1 MKTTNNS
8 TSKNKKR
15 EFRMTR
21 DLKIVFFATLAL
33 VALNLVFV
41 LCGLTSPATL
51 FNRYVSGDWSLAN
64 ISILFS
70 NAALFV
76 FFSRPSRREL
86 ALIFG
91 AGLAMAPACLWA
103 VALPWSGLPVDT
115 WIFTGT
121 TGVGLAALAVLVLR
135 LRHPEHDFAGTC
147 TLLAAWLLGPLIA
160 LAAYLSLEL
169 TMALH
174 PQTLDLYLY
183 KFEASLGF
191 QASRIYGLVVDAS
204 PALHNVLLA
213 LYAYLPSAVP
223 IFFAIQVAR
232 RTTAPANI
240 ILVQLVSAAVAWT
253 LFQFFPATGPKYAFG
268 QLYPHSLPLAQ
279 DLAASW
285 LGVMPAARNAMPSM
299 HFGWSLALWLNSLYL
314 GNRWLRAA
322 MALLLGANVLAT
334 LGLGEHYLI
343 DLVVA
348 VPCVMAV
355 QALCTQNLAWNDPA
369 RRRML
374 AWGSALTLAWLLALR
389 FGLEVFLSVPGL
401 SWLAILATLAGS
413 VALYRPLHR
422 AAAAALAREP
432 AKLVL
437 EPVLGPVLQ
446 SIRANIGWRIA
457 GLFVLSGFA
466 GLVYQV
472 LFSKALALTFG
483 STSTATYTVLA
494 TYMGGMALGAWLG
507 GAIAARRTNPL
518 VLYALCELGIGLY
531 CLATPLFFPLIRD
544 AYVALAAGMAPDAP
558 ALLVARF
565 GIGAAALVAP
575 TVLMGMTLPILVRF
589 FEQRDQG
596 FGASVAWLYAA
607 NTGGAALGALLA
619 GYAILP
625 ALGMTRTTLI
635 AVAINLLA
643 AYLGFRLSKSPLLES
658 RERAPAASA
667 AKPAAR
673 LDVAS
678 NRALSYLALAVLGIG
693 GIVTLALEVHYV
705 HLLSVV
711 AGNSVYAFSLMLF
724 AFLFGLGLGSEVARR
739 LLRQRWP
746 LASLLAGLDL
756 GLACA
761 IALGIVFWDSLPQYF
776 ASFQGY
782 DLTPGF
788 GGREAI
794 RGLVCLVAMVPAAF
808 FIGAIYPVAM
818 EAIARGATRSP
829 VAALGR
835 AAALNTAGN
844 ILGVL
849 VGGFVL
855 LPQLGA
861 LLGLKL
867 LASVCF
873 ALGAAALALGR
884 GGGRP
889 ALSWGT
895 AAGVALLLVVTP
907 RSFDYDSLA
916 SGANVYF
923 KAQGFGKVIDR
934 AESVD
939 GGLTTV
945 AVSEQGGGKVL
956 TLLTN
961 GKFQGNDAWEGEVKA
976 QVGFSLAPL
985 LHVGARDRALVIG
998 YGTGMSARVLHEA
1011 GFAHL
1016 DIADLSGDIIRLA
1029 NRHFA
1034 DLNAR
1039 VSELP
1044 GVRTYVTDGRN
1055 LLLLQNERYDLVAME
1070 LSSIWFAGT
1079 ASLYNRDFYELVRA
1093 RLKPSGVLQQWVQ
1106 LHHMR
1111 PADLFYVLGS
1121 VRNVFRY
1128 VSLYY
1133 IGGQGIIV
1141 ASNDPAM
1148 MQTAENI
1155 AKLDRTPGL
1164 KRFLALYGDSAKPL
1178 ASTLVLGPQGIDRYL
1193 ASRNVPLEL
1202 MVSTDDNLFLEY
1214 GTPKGNALDGSAS
1227 LEQNL
1232 KLLSN
1237 FR

>member
-1 MKTTNNS
+1 MI
-8 TSKNKKR
+8 
-15 EFRMTR
+15 R
-21 DLKIVFFATLAL
+21 DLKVIFFTTLAL
-33 VALNLVFV
+33 VAFCLVFV
-41 LCGLTSPATL
+41 
-51 FNRYVSGDWSLAN
+51 VSGLISTASVFEPYFGPAALAN
-64 ISILFS
+64 VSAQLL
-70 NAALFV
+70 NVALLV
-76 FFSRPSRREL
+76 LFSRPSRREV
-86 ALIFG
+86 AMIF
-91 AGLAMAPACLWA
+91 
-103 VALPWSGLPVDT
+103 
-115 WIFTGT
+115 
-121 TGVGLAALAVLVLR
+121 GVGLVTAPLFIWMVPVALDEFLLVRIFNGVAGIGLAGVAALVLR
-135 LRHPEHDFAGTC
+135 LRDPGYEPAATR
-147 TLLAAWLLGPLIA
+147 TLLAACLLAPLSL
-160 LAAYLSLEL
+160 LATKLSLEL
-169 TMALH
+169 TVALH
-174 PQTLDLYLY
+174 PTTLDLYLY
-183 KFEASLGF
+183 KFDRTLGF
-191 QASRIYGLVVDAS
+191 QASQIFGLVAQVI
-204 PALHNVLLA
+204 PGLHTVLLTC
-213 LYAYLPSAVP
+213 YSWLPIAVP
-223 IFFAIQVAR
+223 IFFAIQIAR

-240 ILVQLVSAAVAWT
+240 ILVQVLSAIVALT

-268 QLYPHSLPLAQ
+268 GLYPHSLPPAQ
-279 DLAASW
+279 DLAATW
-285 LGVMPAARNAMPSM
+285 IGVYPAPRNAMPSM
-299 HFGWSLALWLNSLYL
+299 HFGWAFTLWLNSLYL

-355 QALCTQNLAWNDPA
+355 QALCTSNLAWDDPA

-374 AWGSALTLAWLLALR
+374 VWGSALTLAWLLALR
-389 FGLEVFLSVPGL
+389 FGLEVFLNVPGL
-401 SWLAILATLAGS
+401 SWVAIIATLSGS

-422 AAAAALAREP
+422 AAASALARAP
-432 AKLVL
+432 AGLVL
-437 EPVLGPVLQ
+437 EPVLEPVLR
-446 SIRANIGWRIA
+446 SIRAGIGWRVA

-507 GAIAARRTNPL
+507 GALAARRTNPL

-531 CLATPLFFPLIRD
+531 CLATPVFFPLIRD
-544 AYVALAAGMAPDAP
+544 AYVALAAGIPPDAP

-575 TVLMGMTLPILVRF
+575 TILMGMTLPILVRF
-589 FEQRDQG
+589 FEQRRQALG
-596 FGASVAWLYAA
+596 VSVAGLYAA
-607 NTGGAALGALLA
+607 NTGGAAFGALLA

-625 ALGMTRTTLI
+625 ALGMTRTTLV
-635 AVAINLLA
+635 AVALNLLA
-643 AYLGFRLSKSPLLES
+643 AYLGFRLSKSAALLQSGAS
-658 RERAPAASA
+658 RAASEVTPSA
-667 AKPAAR
+667 RPDPA
-673 LDVAS
+673 S
-678 NRALSYLALAVLGIG
+678 SRALSHLALVILGIG
-693 GIVTLALEVHYV
+693 GIVTLALEVNYV

-724 AFLFGLGLGSEVARR
+724 AFLFGLGLGAEAARR
-739 LLRQRWP
+739 LLRRQWP
-746 LASLLAGLDL
+746 LASLLAALDL

-761 IALGIVFWDSLPQYF
+761 IGVGILFWDSLPQYF
-776 ASFQGY
+776 ASFAGY
-782 DLTPGF
+782 LRTPGF

-818 EAIARGATRSP
+818 EAVARAAPSAP

-849 VGGFVL
+849 IGGFVL
-855 LPQLGA
+855 LPKLGA
-861 LLGLKL
+861 LLALKL

-873 ALGAAALALGR
+873 TLGVAALAVGR
-884 GGGRP
+884 GGARP
-889 ALSWGT
+889 ALAWGT
-895 AAGVALLLVVTP
+895 AAGVALLLFFTP
-907 RSFDYDSLA
+907 RSFDYNNLA

-923 KAQGFGKVIDR
+923 SPQPFGKVIDH

-945 AVSEQGGGKVL
+945 AVTEYGGAKTL

-985 LHVGARDRALVIG
+985 LHVSARERALVIG
-998 YGTGMSARVLHEA
+998 YGTGMSARVLHDA
-1011 GFAHL
+1011 GFANL
-1016 DIADLSGDIIRLA
+1016 DIADLSADIIRLA
-1029 NRHFA
+1029 NRHFG

-1055 LLLLQNERYDLVAME
+1055 LLMLQNERYDLVAME

-1079 ASLYNRDFYELVRA
+1079 ASLYNRDFYELVSA
-1093 RLKPSGVLQQWVQ
+1093 RLKPTGVLQQWVQ

-1111 PADLFYVLGS
+1111 TVDLLYVLGS
-1121 VRNVFRY
+1121 VRSSFRY
-1128 VSLYY
+1128 VRLYY

-1141 ASNDPAM
+1141 ASNDPAAAH
-1148 MQTAENI
+1148 TAENI
-1155 AKLDRTPGL
+1155 ARLDRTPGL
-1164 KRFLALYGDSAKPL
+1164 KRFLSLYGNSARPL
-1178 ASTLVLGPQGIDRYL
+1178 LDTLVLDPDGVDRYL
-1193 ASRNVPLEL
+1193 ASPGVPLAML
-1202 MVSTDDNLFLEY
+1202 VSTDDNLFLEY
-1214 GTPKGNALDGSAS
+1214 GTPKGNVLDSAES
-1227 LEQNL
+1227 LAQNL
-1232 KLLSN
+1232 KLLLN
-1237 FR
+1237 FSKQAGPGN

>member
-1 MKTTNNS
+1 VI
-8 TSKNKKR
+8 R
-15 EFRMTR
+15 E
-21 DLKIVFFATLAL
+21 LKIVFFVTLAL
-33 VALNLVFV
+33 IAFNLVFV
-41 LCGLTSPATL
+41 LSGLTSTATI
-51 FNRYVSGDWSLAN
+51 FGPYVGQAAVGNFSLLLAN
-64 ISILFS
+64 AVL
-70 NAALFV
+70 LV
-76 FFSRPSRREL
+76 VFSRPSRREL
-86 ALIFG
+86 VTVF
-91 AGLAMAPACLWA
+91 
-103 VALPWSGLPVDT
+103 
-115 WIFTGT
+115 
-121 TGVGLAALAVLVLR
+121 GVGLVTAPLFLWMVPFPLSDLPVEAWIFNAVTGIGIAGFAALVLR
-135 LRHPEHDFAGTC
+135 LRNPGYDFTAAR
-147 TLLAAWLLGPLIA
+147 TLLAACLLVAPMGI
-160 LAAYLSLEL
+160 AAYLCLLL
-169 TMALH
+169 TTALH
-174 PQTLDLYLY
+174 PLTLDLYLY
-183 KFEASLGF
+183 KFDSTLGF
-191 QASRIYGLVVDAS
+191 QASQIFGMVVDAN
-204 PALHNVLLA
+204 PALMAVLST
-213 LYAYLPSAVP
+213 LYKHLPFAVP
-223 IFFAIQVAR
+223 IFFAMQVTR

-240 ILVQLVSAAVAWT
+240 ILVQMLSALVALT
-253 LFQFFPATGPKYAFG
+253 LFQFFPASGPRYAFG
-268 QLYPHSLPLAQ
+268 SSYPYLLSPAHEWPATW
-279 DLAASW
+279 AS
-285 LGVMPAARNAMPSM
+285 VMPEARNAMPSM

-322 MALLLGANVLAT
+322 LALLLGGNVLAT

-355 QALCTQNLAWNDPA
+355 QALCTNNLAWDHPA

-374 AWGSALTLAWLLALR
+374 VWGAALTLAWLLALR
-389 FGLEVFLSVPGL
+389 FGLEVFLTVPGL
-401 SWLAILATLAGS
+401 SWAAVIATVAGS

-422 AAAAALAREP
+422 AAAAELARAP
-432 AKLVL
+432 AGLVL
-437 EPVLGPVLQ
+437 EPVLRP
-446 SIRANIGWRIA
+446 IRAGIGSRIA

-507 GAIAARRTNPL
+507 GAIASRRTNPL

-531 CLATPLFFPLIRD
+531 CLATPWFFPVIRD
-544 AYVALAAGMAPDAP
+544 AYVALGAGVSPDAP
-558 ALLVARF
+558 VLLAARF

-589 FEQRDQG
+589 FEQRGQALG
-596 FGASVAWLYAA
+596 VSVAGLYAA
-607 NTGGAALGALLA
+607 NTGGAALGALMA

-635 AVAINLLA
+635 AVALNLLA
-643 AYLGFRLSKSPLLES
+643 AYLGFRLSKSAALLQPE
-658 RERAPAASA
+658 APARAASETT
-667 AKPAAR
+667 PAVQ
-673 LDVAS
+673 LDRAS
-678 NRALSYLALAVLGIG
+678 SRALSYLALAILGIG
-693 GIVTLALEVHYV
+693 GIVTLALEVNYV

-724 AFLFGLGLGSEVARR
+724 AFLFGLGLGAEAARR
-739 LLRQRWP
+739 LLRRPWP
-746 LASLLAGLDL
+746 LANVLAGLDL

-761 IALGIVFWDSLPQYF
+761 IGLGIFLWDSLPQYF
-776 ASFQGY
+776 ASFAY
-782 DLTPGF
+782 VLAPGF
-788 GGREAI
+788 AGREVI

-818 EAIARGATRSP
+818 EAIARAAPRSP

-849 VGGFVL
+849 IGGFLL
-855 LPQLGA
+855 LPKVGA
-861 LLGLKL
+861 LLALKL

-873 ALGAAALALGR
+873 ALGAAALAVGR

-889 ALSWGT
+889 ALAWGS
-895 AAGVALLLVVTP
+895 AAAVALLLLLTP
-907 RSFDYDSLA
+907 RSFDYSSLA

-923 KAQGFGKVIDR
+923 APQGFGKVIDH

-945 AVSEQGGGKVL
+945 ALSEYGGAKTV

-985 LHVGARDRALVIG
+985 LHVSARDRALVIG
-998 YGTGMSARVLHEA
+998 YGTGMSARVLHDA
-1011 GFAHL
+1011 GFANL
-1016 DIADLSGDIIRLA
+1016 DIADLSADIIRLA
-1029 NRHFA
+1029 NRHFG

-1055 LLLLQNERYDLVAME
+1055 LLLLQSERYDLVAME

-1079 ASLYNRDFYELVRA
+1079 ASLYNHDFYELVRA
-1093 RLKPSGVLQQWVQ
+1093 RLKPTGVLQQWVQ
-1106 LHHMR
+1106 LHHLR
-1111 PADLFYVLGS
+1111 PVDLLYILGS
-1121 VRNVFRY
+1121 VRNSFRY
-1128 VSLYY
+1128 VRLYY

-1141 ASNDPAM
+1141 ATNDPAAAH
-1148 MQTAENI
+1148 TAENI
-1155 AKLDRTPGL
+1155 ARLDRTPGL
-1164 KRFLALYGDSAKPL
+1164 KRFLSLYGNSAKPL
-1178 ASTLVLGPQGIDRYL
+1178 LDTLVLDPEGVDRYL
-1193 ASRNVPLEL
+1193 ASPGVPLAL
-1202 MVSTDDNLFLEY
+1202 LVSTDDNLFLEY
-1214 GTPKGNALDGSAS
+1214 GTPKGNVLDAVGS

-1237 FR
+1237 FSKRQRDPLE

>member
-1 MKTTNNS
+1 VI
-8 TSKNKKR
+8 R
-15 EFRMTR
+15 E
-21 DLKIVFFATLAL
+21 LKSVFFITLAL
-33 VALNLVFV
+33 IAFDLVFV
-41 LCGLTSPATL
+41 ASGLISTASAFGPYFGEAVVGNVSLL
-51 FNRYVSGDWSLAN
+51 FM
-64 ISILFS
+64 
-70 NAALFV
+70 NAAMLA

-86 ALIFG
+86 AMIF
-91 AGLAMAPACLWA
+91 
-103 VALPWSGLPVDT
+103 
-115 WIFTGT
+115 
-121 TGVGLAALAVLVLR
+121 GVGLVTAPLFLWMVPIPWSALPVAAWIINGVTGIGLAGFAALVLR
-135 LRHPEHDFAGTC
+135 LRDPGYDFAAAR
-147 TLLAAWLLGPLIA
+147 TLLAACLLVPLMG
-160 LAAYLSLEL
+160 LAAFLSLEL
-169 TMALH
+169 TAALH

-183 KFEASLGF
+183 KFDRSLGF
-191 QASRIYGLVVDAS
+191 QASQIYAMVIEAI
-204 PALHNVLLA
+204 PAFGTVLLVI
-213 LYAYLPSAVP
+213 YTYLPYAVP
-223 IFFAIQVAR
+223 AFFAMQVAR

-240 ILVQLVSAAVAWT
+240 VLVQMLSAIVAVT

-268 QLYPHSLPLAQ
+268 TSYPYFLPPAEE
-279 DLAASW
+279 LAASW
-285 LGVMPAARNAMPSM
+285 IGVVPVARNAMPSM

-355 QALCTQNLAWNDPA
+355 QALCTHNLAWNDPA

-374 AWGSALTLAWLLALR
+374 VWGSALTLAWLVALR
-389 FGLEVFLSVPGL
+389 FGLEVFLKVPGL
-401 SWLAILATLAGS
+401 SWVAIIATVAGS

-422 AAAAALAREP
+422 AAAAALARAP
-432 AKLVL
+432 AGLVL
-437 EPVLGPVLQ
+437 EPVLRP
-446 SIRANIGWRIA
+446 IRAGMGGRLA

-507 GAIAARRTNPL
+507 GAIAARRSNPL

-531 CLATPLFFPLIRD
+531 CLATPWFFPVIRD
-544 AYVALAAGMAPDAP
+544 AYVALAAGVAPDAP
-558 ALLVARF
+558 ALSAARF

-589 FEQRDQG
+589 FEQRDQALG
-596 FGASVAWLYAA
+596 VSVAWLYAA

-625 ALGMTRTTLI
+625 VLGMTRTTLV
-635 AVAINLLA
+635 AVALNLLA
-643 AYLGFRLSKSPLLES
+643 AYLGFRLSKSAALLES
-658 RERAPAASA
+658 DTPRVATE
-667 AKPAAR
+667 AKPATQPDA
-673 LDVAS
+673 AS
-678 NRALSYLALAVLGIG
+678 SRALSYLALAILGIG
-693 GIVTLALEVHYV
+693 GIVTLALEVIYV

-724 AFLFGLGLGSEVARR
+724 AFLFGLGLGAEAARR
-739 LLRQRWP
+739 LLRRRWP
-746 LASLLAGLDL
+746 LASVLAGLDL

-761 IALGIVFWDSLPQYF
+761 IGLGIVFWDSLPQYF
-776 ASFQGY
+776 ASFYGY
-782 DLTPGF
+782 ALTPGF
-788 GGREAI
+788 GGREVI

-818 EAIARGATRSP
+818 EAIARAATRSP

-849 VGGFVL
+849 IGGFLL
-855 LPQLGA
+855 LPTLGA
-861 LLGLKL
+861 LIALKL
-867 LASVCF
+867 LASVSF
-873 ALGAAALALGR
+873 SLGVAALALGR
-884 GGGRP
+884 GAGRP
-889 ALSWGT
+889 ALSWGS
-895 AAGVALLLVVTP
+895 AAAVALLLLLTP
-907 RSFDYDSLA
+907 RSFDYNSLA

-923 KAQGFGKVIDR
+923 APQGFGKVIDH

-945 AVSEQGGGKVL
+945 ALSEHGGAKTL

-961 GKFQGNDAWEGEVKA
+961 GKFQGNDSWEGEVKA

-985 LHVGARDRALVIG
+985 LHVSGRDRALVIG
-998 YGTGMSARVLHEA
+998 YGTGMSARVLHDA

-1016 DIADLSGDIIRLA
+1016 DIADLSADIIRLA
-1029 NRHFA
+1029 NRHFG

-1079 ASLYNRDFYELVRA
+1079 ASLYNQDFYELVSA
-1093 RLKPSGVLQQWVQ
+1093 RLKPTGVLQQWVQ
-1106 LHHMR
+1106 LHHLR
-1111 PADLFYVLGS
+1111 PVDLFYILGS
-1121 VRNVFRY
+1121 VRSVFRY
-1128 VSLYY
+1128 VRLYY

-1141 ASNDPAM
+1141 ASNDPAAAH
-1148 MQTAENI
+1148 TAENI
-1155 AKLDRTPGL
+1155 VKLDRTPGL
-1164 KRFLALYGDSAKPL
+1164 SRFLSLYGNSSKVIVD
-1178 ASTLVLGPQGIDRYL
+1178 TLVLDPEGIDRYL
-1193 ASRNVPLEL
+1193 ASRGVPLAL
-1202 MVSTDDNLFLEY
+1202 VVSTDDNLFLEY
-1214 GTPKGNALDGSAS
+1214 GTPKGNVLDGARSV
-1227 LEQNL
+1227 EQNL

-1237 FR
+1237 FSKRRPDPLE

>member
-1 MKTTNNS
+1 MI
-8 TSKNKKR
+8 
-15 EFRMTR
+15 R
-21 DLKIVFFATLAL
+21 DVKLVFFITLAL
-33 VALNLVFV
+33 IAFDLVFV
-41 LCGLTSPATL
+41 ISGLISAAAAFSPYVGEGALGNVSVVL
-51 FNRYVSGDWSLAN
+51 F
-64 ISILFS
+64 

-86 ALIFG
+86 SMIFG
-91 AGLAMAPACLWA
+91 VGLVTAPLFLWMVPA
-103 VALPWSGLPVDT
+103 PWNGLPVDT
-115 WIFTGT
+115 WILTGA
-121 TGVGLAALAVLVLR
+121 TGIGLAGFAALVLR
-135 LRHPEHDFAGTC
+135 LRDPGRDFAGTC
-147 TLLAAWLLGPLIA
+147 TLLVACLLYPLMA
-160 LAAYLSLEL
+160 LAAKLSLQL
-169 TMALH
+169 TAALH
-174 PQTLDLYLY
+174 PHTLDLYLY
-183 KFEASLGF
+183 KFDASLGF
-191 QASRIYGLVVDAS
+191 QAAQLYGMVVEAI
-204 PALHNVLLA
+204 PGLRTVLLVI
-213 LYAYLPSAVP
+213 YTYLPYAVP
-223 IFFAIQVAR
+223 ILFAMQVAR

-240 ILVQLVSAAVAWT
+240 ILVQMASAIVALT
-253 LFQFFPATGPKYAFG
+253 LFQFFPATGPGFAFG
-268 QLYPHSLPLAQ
+268 PLYPHFLPAAQ
-279 DLAASW
+279 ELAASW
-285 LGVMPAARNAMPSM
+285 AVVMPFPRNAMPSM

-334 LGLGEHYLI
+334 LGRGEHYLI

-355 QALCTQNLAWNDPA
+355 QALCTHNLAWDDRA

-374 AWGSALTLAWLLALR
+374 VWGSALTLAWLLALR
-389 FGLEVFLSVPGL
+389 FGLEVFLKVPGL
-401 SWLAILATLAGS
+401 SWVAIIATLAGS

-422 AAAAALAREP
+422 AAAAALARAP
-432 AKLVL
+432 AGLVL
-437 EPVLGPVLQ
+437 EPVLR
-446 SIRANIGWRIA
+446 SIRVGIGSRIA

-531 CLATPLFFPLIRD
+531 CLATPWFFPIIRD
-544 AYVALAAGMAPDAP
+544 TYVALAAGVTPDAP
-558 ALLVARF
+558 ALLAARF

-589 FEQRDQG
+589 FEQRRQALG
-596 FGASVAWLYAA
+596 VSVAGLYAA

-625 ALGMTRTTLI
+625 ALGMTRATLV
-635 AVAINLLA
+635 AVALNLLA
-643 AYLGFRLSKSPLLES
+643 AYLGFRLSKSAALLEPA
-658 RERAPAASA
+658 APAKVATVYKPSAQLDGAS
-667 AKPAAR
+667 
-673 LDVAS
+673 S
-678 NRALSYLALAVLGIG
+678 RALSYLALAILGIG
-693 GIVTLALEVHYV
+693 GIVTLALEVNYV

-724 AFLFGLGLGSEVARR
+724 AFLFGLGLGAEAARR
-739 LLRQRWP
+739 LLRRQWP
-746 LASLLAGLDL
+746 LASVLAGLDL

-761 IALGIVFWDSLPQYF
+761 IGLGILFWDSLPQYF
-776 ASFQGY
+776 ASFGGY
-782 DLTPGF
+782 ALTPGF

-794 RGLVCLVAMVPAAF
+794 RGLVCIVAMVPAAF

-818 EAIARGATRSP
+818 EAIARAATRSP

-849 VGGFVL
+849 IGGFVL

-861 LLGLKL
+861 LLALKL

-873 ALGAAALALGR
+873 ALGVAALALGR

-889 ALSWGT
+889 ALSWGS
-895 AAGVALLLVVTP
+895 AAAVALLLLLTP
-907 RSFDYDSLA
+907 RSFDYNSLA

-923 KAQGFGKVIDR
+923 SPQGFGKVIDH

-945 AVSEQGGGKVL
+945 AVNERGGAKTL

-961 GKFQGNDAWEGEVKA
+961 GKFQGNDAWQGEVKA
-976 QVGFSLAPL
+976 QVGISLAPL
-985 LHVGARDRALVIG
+985 LHVSARDRVLVIG
-998 YGTGMSARVLHEA
+998 YGTGMSARVLHDA
-1011 GFAHL
+1011 GFAHM

-1029 NRHFA
+1029 NRHFGE
-1034 DLNAR
+1034 LNAR

-1093 RLKPSGVLQQWVQ
+1093 RLKPTGVLQQWVQ

-1111 PADLFYVLGS
+1111 TVDLLYVLGS
-1121 VRNVFRY
+1121 VRSVFRY
-1128 VSLYY
+1128 VRLYY

-1141 ASNDPAM
+1141 ASNDPAVAP
-1148 MQTAENI
+1148 TAENVG
-1155 AKLDRTPGL
+1155 KLDRTPGL
-1164 KRFLALYGDSAKPL
+1164 KRFLSLYGNSSKQLLD
-1178 ASTLVLGPQGIDRYL
+1178 TLVLDSEGIDRYL
-1193 ASRNVPLEL
+1193 ASYGVPLEL
-1202 MVSTDDNLFLEY
+1202 LVSTDDNLFLEY
-1214 GTPKGNALDGSAS
+1214 GTPKGNALDAAES
-1227 LEQNL
+1227 LAQNL
-1232 KLLSN
+1232 KLLLN
-1237 FR
+1237 FSQPQPVSRGALE